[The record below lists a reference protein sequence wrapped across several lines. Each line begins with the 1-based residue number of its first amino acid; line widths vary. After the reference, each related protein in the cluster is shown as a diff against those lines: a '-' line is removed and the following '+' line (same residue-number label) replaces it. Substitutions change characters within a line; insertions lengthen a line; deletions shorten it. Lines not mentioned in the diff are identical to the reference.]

1 MTVAYGVHAVTAE
14 DLGDVSGSRLMGV
27 EYHNDN
33 ARPLLIIA
41 EWSCQVDGDN
51 AADRAQAYLV
61 MRATSGGADLYL
73 GYRGIRRA
81 GSALG
86 YDWEIAV
93 GLTAVIPPGYYY
105 MWSPL
110 VDAGSTVTLQRWREI
125 RL

>member
-14 DLGDVSGSRLMGV
+14 DLGDVSGSRIINT

-33 ARPLLIIA
+33 ARPLLILA
-41 EWSCQVDGDN
+41 EWSCYVDGND

-81 GSALG
+81 GNALG
-86 YDWEIAV
+86 YDWELSV
-93 GLTAVIPPGYYY
+93 GLTAVIPPGYYFL
-105 MWSPL
+105 WNEL
-110 VDAGSTVTLQRWREI
+110 VDTGCTVTLQRWREV